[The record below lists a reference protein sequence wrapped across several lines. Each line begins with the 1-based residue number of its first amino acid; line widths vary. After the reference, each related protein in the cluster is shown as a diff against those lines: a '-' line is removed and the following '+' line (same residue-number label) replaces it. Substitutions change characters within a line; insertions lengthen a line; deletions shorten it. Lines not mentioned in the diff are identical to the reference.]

1 MDEIERS
8 VEDILPEDGEFVWN
22 FIFLLQRL
30 KSEKAS
36 MKLQVIFIPPSS
48 DPDIT
53 TEKLEGQSR
62 QTLTVSKSAIKILEK
77 RH

>member
-36 MKLQVIFIPPSS
+36 MKLQVSF
-48 DPDIT
+48 
-53 TEKLEGQSR
+53 LFLR
-62 QTLTVSKSAIKILEK
+62 LLTLT
-77 RH
+77 